1 MNLEDI
7 PVACEFLEVFSDDL
21 PGMPPDH
28 DVEFIIELQLG
39 TTTISRG
46 PYKMTLKG
54 IGRMKDTI
62 EGILG

>member
-54 IGRMKDTI
+54 TG
-62 EGILG
+62 